1 MMLKTSVIIQ
11 SKPNTVPVDRY
22 SSWVEVK
29 HQVIVYALM
38 KKIMKNQHIC
48 KNFQFLIVNLSF

>member
-11 SKPNTVPVDRY
+11 SRPNTVPVDRY

-38 KKIMKNQHIC
+38 KKIMKNQTYLQEFSIFDC
-48 KNFQFLIVNLSF
+48 

>member
-11 SKPNTVPVDRY
+11 SRPNTVPVDRY
-22 SSWVEVK
+22 TSWVEVK

-38 KKIMKNQHIC
+38 NKIMKSQTYLQEFSIFDC
-48 KNFQFLIVNLSF
+48 